1 MAARKRSSK
10 KAHKPTPKGKRKV
23 KIVMEEFKAGQLKSG
38 GSGKTVT
45 NPKQAIA
52 IALSEQ
58 RKSEKKSRRKS
69 KKTK

>member
-1 MAARKRSSK
+1 MAAKKKRPMK
-10 KAHKPTPKGKRKV
+10 PKPAPNPTPKGKDKV
-23 KIVMEEFKAGQLKSG
+23 KIVMEEFKEGVLKSG

-58 RKSEKKSRRKS
+58 RKKDKKRKG
-69 KKTK
+69 KK